1 MKNLFKRKKII
12 ISTYFPPGEL
22 VKMIRING
30 HKFIRIAFTNRLKVA
45 DTWPITDIPW
55 VHVKAIRVLPSAA
68 EKFFYSLLGKSQEVN
83 TWLLNIKLNNM
94 NHTIMLTSLDDR
106 TLYLTALQIMCF
118 TRQNDNTTL
127 IQLTNGQMLIVKT
140 TAEKVESKL
149 NQYMDDML
157 KFNLKLRDE
166 L

>member
-1 MKNLFKRKKII
+1 
-12 ISTYFPPGEL
+12 
-22 VKMIRING
+22 
-30 HKFIRIAFTNRLKVA
+30 
-45 DTWPITDIPW
+45 
-55 VHVKAIRVLPSAA
+55 
-68 EKFFYSLLGKSQEVN
+68 
-83 TWLLNIKLNNM
+83 M

-106 TLYLTALQIMCF
+106 TLYLTALLIMCF

-149 NQYMDDML
+149 NQYMDDVL